1 MNGTVAR
8 ELLAAP
14 IPGKLALLEM
24 LIGYSALRPPHVP
37 QPSWGSIDV
46 DGA

>member
-14 IPGKLALLEM
+14 ILGKLALLEM
-24 LIGYSALRPPHVP
+24 LIGYRAPRPPHVSP
-37 QPSWGSIDV
+37 RASSIDV
-46 DGA
+46 DDAY

>member
-8 ELLAAP
+8 DLLAAP

-24 LIGYSALRPPHVP
+24 LIGYCAPCPPHVS
-37 QPSWGSIDV
+37 PSWGSIDV